1 MESDPLLSLAEDART
16 FGSCHQV
23 ASGRGRSTNQRTE
36 LSNREVLAKAALHFK
51 TALEVAKKQIQFSQ
65 ELSLS
70 LAEESKKKDSQI
82 LAEQKTTQKLMQV
95 NILALQVYRGS
106 Q

>member
-23 ASGRGRSTNQRTE
+23 VRGRGRANQRTE

-70 LAEESKKKDSQI
+70 LADESKKKDLQI

-95 NILALQVYRGS
+95 LRIVTIRLQ
-106 Q
+106 